1 MKKILSLS
9 FIICVFF
16 INSCIPEYNNK
27 YQIENLPNS
36 YSSDKNIDTSNISNI
51 EWSEFFKDTNL
62 IELINYGLEYNTDI
76 KLILQKLEISKNEL
90 KYKENLLYPQ
100 VGVIGSFSNKRFG
113 KYTMESA
120 GNTGVE
126 IEKGVKIPE
135 FLNDFSAGILSS
147 WEIDLWGKFK
157 NSEKAALNRFLATK
171 EAINLIQS
179 NFIAEIAI
187 NYFELLALDNQL
199 DVIKKNILILNEA
212 LEIIIVQKSA
222 SMVNELSVKR
232 FEAEVLNYKALEY
245 EKIQQISLLEN
256 KINYLLGRYNSEIK
270 RDKSKFN
277 SILDLKINQ
286 GIPNE
291 LLKNRPDIRKSSFEL
306 IANELDIKSA
316 EASFYPNLSLNLN
329 LGLQSYNPTLLI
341 DAPQSIAYNLLSN
354 LSAPIFNRNLIE
366 LNYKNIKAN
375 QIESLINYQKTL
387 INAFTEV
394 NNQIVSFKNYDK
406 IFELKNKEV
415 NILMESIS
423 ISNELFKVG
432 KATYFELLMTQHNL
446 FIAQI
451 ESIDSKK
458 LQFQSVINLYK
469 ALGGGW
475 K

>member
-1 MKKILSLS
+1 
-9 FIICVFF
+9 
-16 INSCIPEYNNK
+16 
-27 YQIENLPNS
+27 
-36 YSSDKNIDTSNISNI
+36 
-51 EWSEFFKDTNL
+51 
-62 IELINYGLEYNTDI
+62 
-76 KLILQKLEISKNEL
+76 
-90 KYKENLLYPQ
+90 
-100 VGVIGSFSNKRFG
+100 
-113 KYTMESA
+113 
-120 GNTGVE
+120 
-126 IEKGVKIPE
+126 
-135 FLNDFSAGILSS
+135 
-147 WEIDLWGKFK
+147 
-157 NSEKAALNRFLATK
+157 
-171 EAINLIQS
+171 
-179 NFIAEIAI
+179 
-187 NYFELLALDNQL
+187 
-199 DVIKKNILILNEA
+199 
-212 LEIIIVQKSA
+212 
-222 SMVNELSVKR
+222 
-232 FEAEVLNYKALEY
+232 
-245 EKIQQISLLEN
+245 
-256 KINYLLGRYNSEIK
+256 
-270 RDKSKFN
+270 
-277 SILDLKINQ
+277 LKINQ